1 MPSNMIQGSVIMR
14 NANKK
19 KLQATNTQ
27 THLQAARAIRQ
38 KYGKILRTAWYYYRG
53 NGDWAMYSKDNDSKH
68 SLKKPYQIS
77 NTYKPR
83 RKAHLGDSS
92 RKYKGGRV

>member
-27 THLQAARAIRQ
+27 TYLQAARAIRQ
-38 KYGKILRTAWYYYRG
+38 KYG
-53 NGDWAMYSKDNDSKH
+53 
-68 SLKKPYQIS
+68 
-77 NTYKPR
+77 
-83 RKAHLGDSS
+83 
-92 RKYKGGRV
+92 